1 MHSLTHALL
10 TFALLGTVSA
20 SAQVPSYT
28 VEFLGAD
35 TAASALNE
43 LGVAV
48 GSMNLP
54 GDVRCAAIAL
64 PGQSFTPLPLP
75 AGYLSSS
82 AYDVNDA
89 GLVVGVVSTSTV
101 PATSAHA
108 AAWRPTPSG
117 YVVEVLGE
125 PTGDLYS
132 YATGVNN
139 LGDIVG
145 SSGTVPWAY
154 VTHAVLYATSGA
166 VVLPGLSSE
175 VADVNDRRKVL
186 ARNELYD
193 LNTGAI
199 DLIALPPGIWQGF
212 GAAAL
217 NELDGMCGY
226 IQGNSSTCPSF
237 PMRYL
242 PSSGWLTVG
251 GCASTTSATAIN
263 DLGDVLTYV
272 YFSAAR
278 VRLEGLGDFPIG
290 QLIDPS
296 QGGWLVQWYGASD
309 INNRRQMLCAVRE
322 PTTLAIGAARLTTV
336 EPVTLFCAGDGGG
349 TACPCGNAS
358 ASGADVGCLHSL
370 GTGGRLRAIGTAS
383 VSGDALV
390 LQASSLPNAP
400 ALYFQGT
407 ARANGGA
414 GDVFGD
420 GLRCVGG
427 TIVRLGTQTAVAG
440 VSGYPGFGDLPISIR
455 GVNVAGAVRMYQ
467 AWYRDAA
474 AFCTASTFNLTN
486 GLELT
491 WLP

>member
-1 MHSLTHALL
+1 MRSLIDALFA
-10 TFALLGTVSA
+10 FALVGSVHA
-20 SAQVPSYT
+20 GQAPSYT

-35 TAASALNE
+35 TTASALNE

-48 GSMNLP
+48 GSMKLP
-54 GDVRCAAIAL
+54 GDVTCAAIAM
-64 PGQSFTPLPLP
+64 PGQTFAPLPLP
-75 AGYLSSS
+75 AGYLSSA

-101 PATSAHA
+101 PAMSAHA
-108 AAWRPTPSG
+108 AAWRPTPGG

-125 PTGDLYS
+125 PAGDLYS

-154 VTHAVLYATSGA
+154 VTHAVHYAAGGP

-175 VADVNDRRKVL
+175 VADVNDHRKVV

-193 LNTGAI
+193 LGTGQI
-199 DLIALPPGIWQGF
+199 DLIALPPGNWQGF

-217 NELDGMCGY
+217 NELDGICGY
-226 IQGNSSTCPSF
+226 IQGYSSTCPSF

-251 GCASTTSATAIN
+251 GCATTTSATAIN

-272 YFSAAR
+272 YFGGAR
-278 VRLEGLGDFPIG
+278 ARLEGLGDFSIG
-290 QLIDPS
+290 ELIDPS
-296 QGGWLVQWYGASD
+296 QGAWIVQYYGASD
-309 INNRRQMLCAVRE
+309 INNRRQILCAVRE
-322 PTTLAIGAARLTTV
+322 PTTLALGAARLSTLD
-336 EPVTLFCAGDGGG
+336 PVTLFCAGDGSGA
-349 TACPCGNAS
+349 ACPCGNAS
-358 ASGADVGCLHSL
+358 ALGADEGCLNSL
-370 GTGGRLRAIGTAS
+370 GTGGRLRAIGVAS
-383 VSGDALV
+383 VSADTLV
-390 LQASSLPNAP
+390 LQGSSLPNAP

-407 ARANGGA
+407 TRVNAGA
-414 GDVFGD
+414 GAVFGD
-420 GLRCVGG
+420 GLRCAGG
-427 TIVRLGTQTAVAG
+427 TIVRLGTQTNVAG
-440 VSGYPGFGDLPISIR
+440 ASRYPDVGDVQISIR
-455 GVNVAGAVRMYQ
+455 GANAAGDVRTYQ
-467 AWYRDAA
+467 AWYRNAA
-474 AFCTASTFNLTN
+474 TFCTVSTFNLTN